1 MFKNRWTK
9 NISIA
14 LISIIAI
21 LFALSSY
28 ATYFLNNRLPKIIA
42 EKNDTSYN
50 FTYKDLS
57 FSFFN
62 SSLSLKNV
70 EVSPKDSLMIKDS
83 IDATGKVEEIKIV
96 GINFYK
102 LITKKEVSAYSIN
115 IEKPSVNYYLQEK
128 NDSIKNDT
136 TQVKVGESFNVS
148 NVNINNGEF
157 NLFSKSGKK
166 HLANVSNFSI
176 DFDGVKFNERT
187 ADKKIPFRY
196 SDYDIKLD
204 SMFFEIKDRQI
215 LRAKKVKFNN
225 TSFELVDFT
234 MKPLQMNGQ
243 NFVPNYS
250 DVDLFDIETKLL
262 NLTNMDWGFTTE
274 DKLYFKTDLIRF
286 KQPKICIIAAKSKN
300 KTDKE
305 PTKVTIKPE
314 DADLINIKKLQIEDG
329 KIRTLFADATTIK
342 YAVNN
347 VDLSIE
353 GIKMNQLTRANDI
366 PIDYKTFRV
375 KLDSMYYRLNE
386 MHTLTASSFDLTEK
400 KLVLKNFKMKPLIS
414 KTQFNQNYTKSNT
427 LLDIEAPLLT
437 LNNNS
442 WGVKNNQFYFH
453 TNSIKLDEV
462 NVKIIDQKN
471 EKLIAKRVDVATKK
485 FLIDFN
491 LGVDTI
497 QIKRSRFIASQKFDF
512 SNVNLTVLGLVNDYG
527 KKLHINNVILKN
539 PKFTIFGQPRRVAQ
553 REGKAPQDFNDI
565 IKVNNISL
573 INGHLDVIPYQQK
586 TPNLTL
592 KQFQLAFK
600 EINVDPKTIQQS
612 IPFSYKSVLLKS
624 AGIDFDMSKVYK
636 LNTSELQFS
645 DGNLVVNQLR
655 LTPKMSRQVF
665 TNQLKEQSD
674 LYTISI
680 NQISG
685 NGIQWGISPSKDFFL
700 NANQFKLNQLYA
712 NIYRSLLPPEDKKRK
727 TFFSEKLRN
736 MKFDLGV
743 KQLQLVNSKLEYEE
757 ETAKSIG
764 TGKLTFSS
772 INATVKN
779 INSGYKK
786 KSLPNVIVDWRSE
799 FMNGDLRANWVF
811 NPMNTSDKFNINGGI
826 TNLPAK
832 NLDPFVKPYLKVSVD
847 GDFKKIQFNI
857 DGNDKV
863 ANGDFGID
871 YDNLKVNVLRDDG
884 TKKKLLSAIG
894 NAAVKNDSRGK
905 TKMEKIE
912 NVERKQ
918 DKSFF
923 NFFLACILDGLK
935 KALLII

>member
-9 NISIA
+9 RISIA

-21 LFALSSY
+21 LFVLSSY

-42 EKNDTSYN
+42 EKNDTPYN

-62 SSLSLKNV
+62 SSLSLRNV

-83 IDATGKVEEIKIV
+83 IDATGKVEEIEIV

-102 LITKKEVSAYSIN
+102 LIAKKEVSAYSIN
-115 IEKPSVNYYLQEK
+115 IDKPSVNYYLREK
-128 NDSIKNDT
+128 NDSVKKDT
-136 TQVKVGESFNVS
+136 TRVKVGESFNVS

-166 HLANVSNFSI
+166 HIANVSNFSI

-187 ADKKIPFRY
+187 VDKKIPFRY
-196 SDYDIKLD
+196 SDYEIKLD

-225 TSFELVDFT
+225 TSFELVDYS
-234 MKPLQMNGQ
+234 MKPLKMNGEY
-243 NFVPNYS
+243 FVPNNS

-286 KQPKICIIAAKSKN
+286 KKPKICIITAKTEN

-305 PTKVTIKPE
+305 PTKVNIKPE

-329 KIRTLFADATTIK
+329 KIRTLFADATTVK

-375 KLDSMYYRLNE
+375 KLDSMYYRMND
-386 MHTLTASSFDLTEK
+386 MHVLTASSFDLTEK

-442 WGVKNNQFYFH
+442 WGLKNNQFYFH
-453 TNSIKLDEV
+453 TNSVKLDQV

-471 EKLIAKRVDVATKK
+471 EKLIAKRVDAATKN

-497 QIKRSRFIASQKFDF
+497 QIKSSRFIASQKFDF

-527 KKLHINNVILKN
+527 KQLRINDVILKN

-553 REGKAPQDFNDI
+553 RDEKAPQDFNDI

-573 INGHLDVIPYQQK
+573 INGHLDVIPFQQK

-592 KQFQLAFK
+592 KQFQLGFK

-624 AGIDFDMSKVYK
+624 AGIDFDMGKIYK
-636 LNTSELQFS
+636 LNTSEIQFS
-645 DGNLVVNQLR
+645 DGNLVVNQLK
-655 LTPKMSRQVF
+655 LIPKMSRQVF

-685 NGIQWGISPSKDFFL
+685 NGIQWGISPEKKFFL
-700 NANQFKLNQLYA
+700 NANQFKLNQLHT
-712 NIYRSLLPPEDKKRK
+712 NIYRSLLPPPDTKRK

-743 KQLQLVNSKLEYEE
+743 KQIQLVNSKLEYEE
-757 ETAKSIG
+757 ETKTSDGA
-764 TGKLTFSS
+764 GKLTFSS
-772 INATVKN
+772 INATLKN

-811 NPMNTSDKFNINGGI
+811 NPMNTSNKFNINGGI
-826 TNLPAK
+826 INLPAK

-847 GDFKKIQFNI
+847 GDFKKIEFNI
-857 DGNDKV
+857 NGNDKV
-863 ANGDFGID
+863 ANGDFGIN
-871 YDNLKVNVLRDDG
+871 YDDLKVNVLRDDG
-884 TKKKLLSAIG
+884 TKRKLLSALG